1 MDGETGTGT
10 ATTNRGSPRH
20 GLGTGVDKRAVSYY
34 IVGRGGA
41 GRMKVVFIGGLQGPK
56 DGMECRLQVACLQ
69 LTGFVWEASWTEW
82 VSG

>member
-1 MDGETGTGT
+1 
-10 ATTNRGSPRH
+10 
-20 GLGTGVDKRAVSYY
+20 
-34 IVGRGGA
+34 
-41 GRMKVVFIGGLQGPK
+41 MKVVFIGGLQGPK